1 MTYQNWQQV
10 EFSFTFENTTIPK
23 PNLIPVQYWSRGET
37 FLTRDN
43 EILLVIWKFQSIEA
57 NPYSEVFTLVPR
69 TGNACLSPLSV
80 AKKKKKKGWL
90 WGQHPV
96 TLCNS
101 QLCSLTGQLRA
112 KNKGFRQLLLNYMHH
127 PGPRG
132 LEIIKMLWLQLLRM
146 CSGSSFLRKKRKK
159 RQKEAHGWH
168 GTRRQLKCGFTFKKN
183 YNS

>member
-1 MTYQNWQQV
+1 M

-80 AKKKKKKGWL
+80 AKKKKKKRM
-90 WGQHPV
+90 
-96 TLCNS
+96 T
-101 QLCSLTGQLRA
+101 LTGER
-112 KNKGFRQLLLNYMHH
+112 
-127 PGPRG
+127 
-132 LEIIKMLWLQLLRM
+132 
-146 CSGSSFLRKKRKK
+146 
-159 RQKEAHGWH
+159 
-168 GTRRQLKCGFTFKKN
+168 T
-183 YNS
+183 

>member
-1 MTYQNWQQV
+1 M

-43 EILLVIWKFQSIEA
+43 EIPLVIWKFQSIEA

-69 TGNACLSPLSV
+69 TGNACLSPLFV
-80 AKKKKKKGWL
+80 EKKKKKKKDDSDRGKDI
-90 WGQHPV
+90 GQHPV

-159 RQKEAHGWH
+159 RQKEAHG
-168 GTRRQLKCGFTFKKN
+168 
-183 YNS
+183 